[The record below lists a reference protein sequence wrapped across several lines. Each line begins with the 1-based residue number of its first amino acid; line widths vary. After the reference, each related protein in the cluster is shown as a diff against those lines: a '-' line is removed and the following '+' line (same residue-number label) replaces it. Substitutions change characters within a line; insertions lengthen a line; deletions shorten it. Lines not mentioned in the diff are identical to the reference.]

1 MSVYTFI
8 PYELPKS
15 KDGTYQLLQLEHQ
28 ILLSRREQLGLTQQ
42 QVADMAHIQLRQYQ
56 RMESGERYISGCSMR
71 IGLSIC
77 AVLLLDP
84 YDFMHLHV
92 RQPDPKTM
100 RPQRT
105 FDADPALL
113 EIDQEIERRRRG
125 RKPIRRDVKRVYLN
139 HDDYGI
145 LIPCD
150 VLIAMGSPDFIQ
162 FMIHEQQ
169 HSIAIR
175 AVNKDA
181 DKAIDVPEA
190 VYEGHVLALP
200 MAELTATLRKDMG
213 WDDEIYAADARLVK
227 DPEGRLAIIA
237 DAYHAEPSQRIDGPF
252 IIPDCANQ

>member
-15 KDGTYQLLQLEHQ
+15 KDGTYELLQLDHQ
-28 ILLSRREQLGLTQQ
+28 ILFSRREQLGLTQQ
-42 QVADMAHIQLRQYQ
+42 QVADMANIQLRQYQ

-113 EIDQEIERRRRG
+113 ELDQEIERKRRG
-125 RKPIRRDVKRVYLN
+125 RKPIRRDIKRVYLN

-145 LIPCD
+145 LIPSD
-150 VLIAMGSPDFIQ
+150 VLYAMSRPEYIVFMMHPEKHHIAV
-162 FMIHEQQ
+162 
-169 HSIAIR
+169 R
-175 AVNKDA
+175 AASKDEEN
-181 DKAIDVPEA
+181 AIDVPGK
-190 VYEGHVLALP
+190 VYQGYVFAIP
-200 MAELTATLRKDMG
+200 APKFTKSLRKEMG
-213 WDDEIYAADARLVK
+213 WDDEIYAADAQLVK
-227 DPEGRLAIIA
+227 DPEGRLAFIA
-237 DAYHAEPSQRIDGPF
+237 EAASAEPSQRIEGPF
-252 IIPDCANQ
+252 IMPACME